1 MTTGHPLAL
10 RPGMKVGPWRVRAR
24 LGQGAFGAVFQ
35 VEQGGRLHAL
45 KFALRGPGSEDL
57 DRTDA
62 RAVREL
68 ACLLHAVHPHVV
80 RVWAHGRWPD
90 VRTGYHYVVLD
101 YVEGATLATWVK
113 REAPSARR
121 VARLFS
127 QLAWTLGEL
136 HSRHVFHRDLKPSNI
151 LVRASDESPVLVDFG
166 SANHAESQPLTEG
179 PLPPG
184 TPQYR
189 SPEALRFHRE
199 HHAQRAARYAFRA
212 TDDLY
217 ALGVSLHE
225 MLTGAPAFSL
235 TLPREVLSEHIETRM
250 PAPASSL
257 NARVPSELD
266 AITQRLLRKKPEER
280 FQEGGSLHAA
290 LEAALR
296 SATPEWDRPLFP
308 RTPSPSASEATRR
321 KVSPDDASESP
332 WPVRLARRH
341 LRHATSSGG
350 SRVDLGSEAP
360 QTHERIVDPLEGAHL
375 QARTSSAGPHPH
387 EYIVDPHEGAH
398 LQAGASSAGALPHE
412 HSVDSH
418 EGAHLQA
425 RTSSAEALPHE
436 HSVDSHE
443 AVHPHARPP
452 AENAHPHERGEEP
465 HDATRL
471 HSRPPSENAHSHERG
486 EEPHG
491 AARRPART
499 PSEGAH
505 SHERGAEPRAGGRP
519 RPRTPSEGTFG
530 HTADPHEAARRRTR
544 TPSEGAYSHPR
555 PSSEARRAHPR
566 STPPRG
572 TRALPRRITPTEE
585 ALALAWLRRVDPA
598 HWSRAR
604 KLWVAGTW
612 LGLLFLF
619 GGTFAALR
627 CTLESA
633 LESAAHPGASLQS
646 PRPERIR
653 DRRP

>member
-1 MTTGHPLAL
+1 MMTGHPLAL

-166 SANHAESQPLTEG
+166 SANHAESLPLTEG

-257 NARVPSELD
+257 NERVPNELD

-296 SATPEWDRPLFP
+296 AATPEWDRPLFP
-308 RTPSPSASEATRR
+308 RTPSPTDSEVNRR
-321 KVSPDDASESP
+321 KVPPDDASASP

-350 SRVDLGSEAP
+350 SHVSSGS
-360 QTHERIVDPLEGAHL
+360 EGAH
-375 QARTSSAGPHPH
+375 A
-387 EYIVDPHEGAH
+387 
-398 LQAGASSAGALPHE
+398 HE
-412 HSVDSH
+412 HSVDPRS
-418 EGAHLQA
+418 
-425 RTSSAEALPHE
+425 
-436 HSVDSHE
+436 D
-443 AVHPHARPP
+443 
-452 AENAHPHERGEEP
+452 AHPP
-465 HDATRL
+465 TR
-471 HSRPPSENAHSHERG
+471 HPSEGDRSHERD
-486 EEPHG
+486 EEP
-491 AARRPART
+491 R
-499 PSEGAH
+499 E
-505 SHERGAEPRAGGRP
+505 GGRP
-519 RPRTPSEGTFG
+519 
-530 HTADPHEAARRRTR
+530 RTR
-544 TPSEGAYSHPR
+544 TPSEDAHAHEHSVDPREAARRRARTSSEGTHSHPR

-566 STPPRG
+566 ASTPPRG
-572 TRALPRRITPTEE
+572 TRTVPRRITPTEE

-604 KLWVAGTW
+604 KLWMAGTW

-627 CTLESA
+627 CTLETA

>member
-257 NARVPSELD
+257 NERVPTELD

-308 RTPSPSASEATRR
+308 RTPSPPDSEVNRR
-321 KVSPDDASESP
+321 KVSPGDASESP

-350 SRVDLGSEAP
+350 SRARSGS
-360 QTHERIVDPLEGAHL
+360 EGAHL
-375 QARTSSAGPHPH
+375 HSVVPREEAPLRASTPSESVHSYEH
-387 EYIVDPHEGAH
+387 TVDPQE
-398 LQAGASSAGALPHE
+398 
-412 HSVDSH
+412 
-418 EGAHLQA
+418 
-425 RTSSAEALPHE
+425 EA
-436 HSVDSHE
+436 
-443 AVHPHARPP
+443 PP
-452 AENAHPHERGEEP
+452 LAK
-465 HDATRL
+465 
-471 HSRPPSENAHSHERG
+471 PPSESAHSHERG
-486 EEPHG
+486 EDPREDARPSSRTHPESAHSHERG
-491 AARRPART
+491 EDPRAGGRPRTRVSSEGTHTHEHAVDPREAARRRGRT

-505 SHERGAEPRAGGRP
+505 A
-519 RPRTPSEGTFG
+519 
-530 HTADPHEAARRRTR
+530 
-544 TPSEGAYSHPR
+544 HPR
-555 PSSEARRAHPR
+555 SAHPR

-619 GGTFAALR
+619 AGTFAALR

-633 LESAAHPGASLQS
+633 LESSAHPGASLQS

>member
-350 SRVDLGSEAP
+350 SRVGLGSEDA
-360 QTHERIVDPLEGAHL
+360 QTHEHSVDPREGAHL
-375 QARTSSAGPHPH
+375 QAETSSAVAHPH
-387 EYIVDPHEGAH
+387 EHSVDPREGAH
-398 LQAGASSAGALPHE
+398 LQAETSSAVAHPHE
-412 HSVDSH
+412 HSVD
-418 EGAHLQA
+418 
-425 RTSSAEALPHE
+425 P
-436 HSVDSHE
+436 HE
-443 AVHPHARPP
+443 AVQPH
-452 AENAHPHERGEEP
+452 
-465 HDATRL
+465 T
-471 HSRPPSENAHSHERG
+471 RPPSENARPHKRG

-491 AARRPART
+491 AARRRAR
-499 PSEGAH
+499 P
-505 SHERGAEPRAGGRP
+505 
-519 RPRTPSEGTFG
+519 PSEGTFG
-530 HTADPHEAARRRTR
+530 HTADPHEAARRRAR

-627 CTLESA
+627 CTLEST

>member
-1 MTTGHPLAL
+1 MMTGHPLAL

-166 SANHAESQPLTEG
+166 SANHAESLPLTEG

-257 NARVPSELD
+257 NERVPNELD

-280 FQEGGSLHAA
+280 FQDGGLLHAA

-308 RTPSPSASEATRR
+308 RTASPSDSEVGRR

-350 SRVDLGSEAP
+350 SR
-360 QTHERIVDPLEGAHL
+360 
-375 QARTSSAGPHPH
+375 ARSG
-387 EYIVDPHEGAH
+387 
-398 LQAGASSAGALPHE
+398 
-412 HSVDSH
+412 
-418 EGAHLQA
+418 
-425 RTSSAEALPHE
+425 
-436 HSVDSHE
+436 
-443 AVHPHARPP
+443 
-452 AENAHPHERGEEP
+452 
-465 HDATRL
+465 
-471 HSRPPSENAHSHERG
+471 
-486 EEPHG
+486 
-491 AARRPART
+491 
-499 PSEGAH
+499 SEGAH
-505 SHERGAEPRAGGRP
+505 SHEHPVDPREEAHSPARLPSEGALSHESGEESHEGGHPHARLPSDGPLSHESDEESHEGGRP
-519 RPRTPSEGTFG
+519 RTRPPSEGA
-530 HTADPHEAARRRTR
+530 HAHAVDPHEAARRRTR
-544 TPSEGAYSHPR
+544 TPSESAHAHAVDPREAARHRARTPSEGAHTHPR
-555 PSSEARRAHPR
+555 PASEPRRAHPR

-612 LGLLFLF
+612 LGLFFLLA
-619 GGTFAALR
+619 GTFAALR
-627 CTLESA
+627 CTLEST